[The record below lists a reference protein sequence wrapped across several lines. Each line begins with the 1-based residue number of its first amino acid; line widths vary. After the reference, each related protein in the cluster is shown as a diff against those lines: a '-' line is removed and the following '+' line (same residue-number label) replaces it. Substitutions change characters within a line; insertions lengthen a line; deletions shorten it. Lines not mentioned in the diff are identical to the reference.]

1 MPMTETTLF
10 ERVEQRAFDLRMNM
24 GEVCAAANVAH
35 STWSRAKSRGF
46 IRPRTL
52 ARLESVLESF
62 EAQRQAAEGL
72 A

>member
-1 MPMTETTLF
+1 MTETTLF
-10 ERVEQRAFDLRMNM
+10 ERVESRAFDLRMNM
-24 GEVCAAANVAH
+24 GEICAAAQVAH

-52 ARLESVLESF
+52 ARIESALDSF
-62 EAQRQAAEGL
+62 ETARLAEGQ